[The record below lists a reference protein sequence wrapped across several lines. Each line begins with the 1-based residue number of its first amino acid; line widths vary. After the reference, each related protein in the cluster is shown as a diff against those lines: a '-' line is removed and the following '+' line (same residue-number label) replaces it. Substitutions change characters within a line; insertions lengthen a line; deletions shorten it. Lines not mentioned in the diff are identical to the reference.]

1 MTYSELT
8 LHFDIKPTPHQ
19 SFRRGRNGIAYTPKK
34 ILDFKKEI
42 SYSAMSQVEDGF
54 EIIRAGTPIIVE
66 YLHYCFEFTKSTA
79 LKRRILGM
87 PKTTKPDLLDNLNK
101 AFIDALEGTIFE
113 QDQNIIEVKDLRK
126 FYGKSN
132 YIEIKLLY

>member
-42 SYSAMSQVEDGF
+42 SYSAMSQVGDGF

-132 YIEIKLLY
+132 YIQIKLLY